1 MGRGETT
8 AVWPWFDVRV
18 VAPTDLD
25 VALAA
30 ARAGRVV
37 LDDMYGSALAVEH
50 KAAKRLAYVT
60 DFDGAPAHTG
70 RGVVAARDATTHAT
84 LLRLVGKHRA
94 S

>member
-1 MGRGETT
+1 M
-8 AVWPWFDVRV
+8 

-50 KAAKRLAYVT
+50 KSARRLAYVT
-60 DFDGAPAHTG
+60 DFDGAPVHIG
-70 RGVVAARDATTHAT
+70 PGVVAARDATTHAT
-84 LLRLVGKHRA
+84 LLQLVAAHRA